1 MFVSRF
7 IWFGKDARGADAE
20 HDKKQGADAE
30 QDEEQLKREQLES
43 CIEDLQQQLSMEK
56 LKRQQLE
63 TYIAELLSRSGKLPF
78 VNELPATA
86 TFFEEV
92 FQK

>member
-1 MFVSRF
+1 MPITGFNELVEELKLMREQF
-7 IWFGKDARGADAE
+7 KDQQERQAV
-20 HDKKQGADAE
+20 
-30 QDEEQLKREQLES
+30 EQLKREQLES

-63 TYIAELLSRSGKLPF
+63 TYIAELLNRSDKFPF

>member
-1 MFVSRF
+1 MPITGFNELVEELKLMREQF
-7 IWFGKDARGADAE
+7 KDQQERQAL
-20 HDKKQGADAE
+20 
-30 QDEEQLKREQLES
+30 EQLKREQLES

-63 TYIAELLSRSGKLPF
+63 TYIAELLSRSCKPPF

>member
-1 MFVSRF
+1 MPITGFNELVEELKLMREQF
-7 IWFGKDARGADAE
+7 KDQQERQAV
-20 HDKKQGADAE
+20 
-30 QDEEQLKREQLES
+30 EQLKREQLEL
-43 CIEDLQQQLSMEK
+43 CIEDLQQQISMEQ

-63 TYIAELLSRSGKLPF
+63 TYIEELLSRPGKVHF
-78 VNELPATA
+78 ADELPATA

>member
-1 MFVSRF
+1 MPITGFNELVEELKLMREQL
-7 IWFGKDARGADAE
+7 KDQQERQAL
-20 HDKKQGADAE
+20 
-30 QDEEQLKREQLES
+30 EQLKREQLES

>member
-1 MFVSRF
+1 MPITGFNELVEELKLMREQF
-7 IWFGKDARGADAE
+7 KDQQER
-20 HDKKQGADAE
+20 QVV
-30 QDEEQLKREQLES
+30 EQLKREQLES
-43 CIEDLQQQLSMEK
+43 CIEELQRQLSVEQ

-63 TYIAELLSRSGKLPF
+63 TYIEELLSKPGKLPF

>member
-1 MFVSRF
+1 MPITGFNELVEELKLMREQF
-7 IWFGKDARGADAE
+7 KDQQERQAV
-20 HDKKQGADAE
+20 
-30 QDEEQLKREQLES
+30 EQLKREQLEL

>member
-1 MFVSRF
+1 MPITGFNELVEELKLMREQF
-7 IWFGKDARGADAE
+7 KDQQKRQAL
-20 HDKKQGADAE
+20 
-30 QDEEQLKREQLES
+30 EQLKREQLES
-43 CIEDLQQQLSMEK
+43 CIEDLQQQLSIEK

-86 TFFEEV
+86 PFFEEV

>member
-1 MFVSRF
+1 MPITGFNELVEELKLMREQF
-7 IWFGKDARGADAE
+7 KDQQERQAL
-20 HDKKQGADAE
+20 
-30 QDEEQLKREQLES
+30 EQLKREQLES
-43 CIEDLQQQLSMEK
+43 CIEDLQQQLSIEK

-86 TFFEEV
+86 AFFEEV